1 VKVAAR
7 LVAVLGA
14 MGLGLFLFR
23 HNPREVVLVYDLTG
37 VAEPRDLRVAIVR
50 GAEVMRRAEFP
61 SPSSQVRHAVRLP
74 DGSYR
79 LDYHVEARGGPVQG
93 ERELTISEG
102 GTIVLS
108 LAPLR

>member
-7 LVAVLGA
+7 LLAVLGA
-14 MGLGLFLFR
+14 VGLGLFLFR
-23 HNPREVVLVYDLTG
+23 HNPREVVLVYDLAG
-37 VAEPRDLRVAIVR
+37 VAEPRDLQVTILR

-61 SPSSQVRHAVRLP
+61 SPPSQVRHAVRLP

-79 LDYHVEARGGPVQG
+79 VDYRVDARGGAVQG
-93 ERELTISEG
+93 ERQLTISEG

-108 LAPLR
+108 LTPPR